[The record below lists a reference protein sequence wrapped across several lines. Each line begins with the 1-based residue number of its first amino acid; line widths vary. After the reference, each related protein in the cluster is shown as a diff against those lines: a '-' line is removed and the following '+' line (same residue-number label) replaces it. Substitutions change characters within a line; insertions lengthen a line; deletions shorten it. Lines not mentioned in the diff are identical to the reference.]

1 MPDGR
6 KNNSGTRGN
15 KGGRPKKADELK
27 LIEQMD
33 AVLAPEE
40 VWQKVASLC
49 NQGDMQ
55 ALKTWIEYRYG
66 KAKQSVDLTS
76 GGEKLPALTVE
87 VLRPDES

>member
-1 MPDGR
+1 MPKHGGARPNAGR
-6 KNNSGTRGN
+6 K
-15 KGGRPKKADELK
+15 PKADELK

-87 VLRPDES
+87 VLRPNES

>member
-6 KNNSGTRGN
+6 KNNGGSRPGSGR
-15 KGGRPKKADELK
+15 RPKADELK

-33 AVLAPEE
+33 AVLAPED

-49 NQGDMQ
+49 KQGDMQ

-66 KAKQSVDLTS
+66 KPKQSMDLTTD
-76 GGEKLPALTVE
+76 GDKLTDFTVTL
-87 VLRPDES
+87 VNKQDEG